1 VEEGAGRPTHDA
13 RLKERLRYS
22 SNSRPELLKD
32 GRQAHR
38 MATVFDPIRPV
49 PPITTIFMLDPFV
62 LDKSRL
68 IPITGKELLAAVV
81 KSTPT

>member
-1 VEEGAGRPTHDA
+1 
-13 RLKERLRYS
+13 
-22 SNSRPELLKD
+22 
-32 GRQAHR
+32 